1 MVEAVTG
8 IIVKLAFLYL
18 STNRSMI
25 GNRAVVP
32 TYRVSMQVYPAI
44 KFPHASAAL
53 SEIGKTGEAS
63 PLFIVKATD
72 SDDLTVKAQLT
83 KPK

>member
-1 MVEAVTG
+1 MTG
-8 IIVKLAFLYL
+8 IVVKLAFIYL
-18 STNRSMI
+18 STNRSMV

-32 TYRVSMQVYPAI
+32 TYRISMQVYPVV
-44 KFPHASAAL
+44 KFPHASVAL

-63 PLFIVKATD
+63 PILIIKTMD
-72 SDDLTVKAQLT
+72 RDDLVVKAQPT